1 MRLDN
6 GDMPMNGFITNV
18 SKFMAA
24 AGQTEGE
31 FNVRQTALY
40 IGLQLEEMAEKLRAL
55 LFFDDHIVLD
65 MEDLADK
72 FRSGDMDWTIPN
84 EGMLEEMLDADVD
97 LLWVTVGAALSAGFD
112 LRGAM
117 DEVTR
122 SNFSKM
128 VDGKMIKDASG
139 KVQKPAHFSPPL
151 LEPFVCK
158 K

>member
-1 MRLDN
+1 
-6 GDMPMNGFITNV
+6 MNDFITNV
-18 SKFMAA
+18 SKFMEA

-40 IGLQLEEMAEKLRAL
+40 IGLQCEELAEKMSAL
-55 LFFDDHIVLD
+55 GLD
-65 MEDLADK
+65 GFAEDLLYMSARFKNGKHDAEVAISN
-72 FRSGDMDWTIPN
+72 RES
-84 EGMLEEMLDADVD
+84 LLDADVD

-128 VDGKMIKDASG
+128 VDGKMVKDENG
-139 KVQKPAHFSPPL
+139 KVRKPETFSPPL